1 MSTTALII
9 RPGGIMIDQIDLIL
23 LQFAWSTV
31 KSQILRIRAS
41 LGLTLLLLGLS
52 LSISAQAPS
61 PLPVK
66 ETPVERPNPTGTDP
80 IHENATTAI
89 LKAFDHYEVV
99 GIGAAH
105 GNQNL
110 DDLILDLVRDPA
122 FPKQINDV
130 VVECGNSLYQ
140 PLLDR
145 YIAGEDVS
153 LHEVRQVW
161 RNTTQPM
168 CGVSAFYE
176 QLFPLMRRL
185 NQRLSPNMRV
195 RVLAGD
201 PPIDW
206 EKVTKPEDTYNF
218 NRDKSIASVM
228 EKEVLSKHRKAIMLF
243 GTAHLFHGTMAMG
256 IQSAV
261 AQYEMN
267 YPNVTLVIAEH
278 RGFGSY
284 TPFAKYSDELESR
297 MDSWPSR
304 SFVLKL
310 KGTWLGNLLD
320 ETYSTGVQVHMK
332 RTGKDGKTEFYNVP
346 FENGHKFSTMA
357 DAYIYLGPRDLLL
370 SEPPPANVFLDKEY
384 MTEMARRALVTK
396 QGPIYSQADPE
407 KISQGDYG
415 ALMFDIDKNESGHP
429 VQ

>member
-1 MSTTALII
+1 MSTTVPII
-9 RPGGIMIDQIDLIL
+9 QPGGIMIDQIDLIL
-23 LQFAWSTV
+23 LLLAEPIV
-31 KSQILRIRAS
+31 KLKILRVRAS
-41 LGLTLLLLGLS
+41 LGVTLLLLGFS
-52 LSISAQAPS
+52 LPISAQVSS
-61 PLPVK
+61 PLPAN
-66 ETPVERPNPTGTDP
+66 TTAVERPNPTGTDP
-80 IHENATTAI
+80 IHEDATIAI

-99 GIGAAH
+99 GIDAAH

-122 FPKQINDV
+122 FPKKINDV

-140 PLLDR
+140 PVLDR

-176 QLFPLMRRL
+176 QLFPLIRSF
-185 NQRLSPNMRV
+185 NQRLSTDMRL

-206 EKVTKPEDTYNF
+206 EKVTKPEDMYNF

-261 AQYEMN
+261 AQYEMI
-267 YPNVTLVIAEH
+267 YPNVTLVIADH
-278 RGFGSY
+278 RGFGSN
-284 TPFAKYSDELESR
+284 TPFAKYNDEFEAR

-304 SFVLKL
+304 SLVLRL

-320 ETYSTGVQVHMK
+320 ETYSSGVHVNMK
-332 RTGKDGKTEFYNVP
+332 RTGKDGKTESYNGP
-346 FENGHKFSTMA
+346 LENGNKFSTMA
-357 DAYIYLGPRDLLL
+357 DAYLYLGPRDLLL
-370 SEPPPANVFLDKEY
+370 SEPPPANVFLDKDY
-384 MTEMARRALVTK
+384 MTEMARRAVATK
-396 QGPIYSQADPE
+396 QGPIYGQANPD
-407 KISQGDYG
+407 KISQQDYS
-415 ALMFDIDKNESGHP
+415 ALMFGSDKNESIHP
-429 VQ
+429 